1 MSAFLHQRICD
12 RFSHSALAA
21 FGPLLA
27 PPVFFV
33 VAQVLACLLQGA
45 WPEEY

>member
-1 MSAFLHQRICD
+1 MSAFLHQRIGD
-12 RFSHSALAA
+12 RFSHSALGAL
-21 FGPLLA
+21 GPLLA
-27 PPVFFV
+27 PPGFFV